1 MDNVDENYFGLRHI
15 WLCEYCR
22 TYCWQIIS
30 TVSQVRLPMAIG
42 PGSHTSGIETYL
54 PSYLYKRSF
63 SKKGSKYNEN
73 ALQTAEPNIFLSKYL
88 NSFNYAEGCNS
99 FETKFMWSQI
109 KTHFPTVV
117 L

>member
-42 PGSHTSGIETYL
+42 LGSHTSGIETHL
-54 PSYLYKRSF
+54 PSYLYKRSL
-63 SKKGSKYNEN
+63 SKKVVDRMKMPYKQLN
-73 ALQTAEPNIFLSKYL
+73 QIFFCQYL
-88 NSFNYAEGCNS
+88 
-99 FETKFMWSQI
+99 
-109 KTHFPTVV
+109 
-117 L
+117 